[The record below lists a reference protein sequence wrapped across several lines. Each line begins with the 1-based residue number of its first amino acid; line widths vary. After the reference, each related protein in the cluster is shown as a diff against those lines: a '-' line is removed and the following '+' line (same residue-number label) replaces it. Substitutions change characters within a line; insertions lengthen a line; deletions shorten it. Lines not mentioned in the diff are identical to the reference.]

1 MLICAMELTIH
12 LPDAASLKEKRQVAK
27 SLIAR
32 LQRRFGLSAAEVDRQ
47 DNRQILVLGIAV
59 VTGARQPGEQILE
72 HAALFCRR
80 GAARPRR
87 GNCRRSA
94 AAVKTQQP

>member
-47 DNRQILVLGIAV
+47 DVHQEMVIGFACVSNRASHAEEMVDKVIDFLEKNTVQI
-59 VTGARQPGEQILE
+59 
-72 HAALFCRR
+72 H
-80 GAARPRR
+80 
-87 GNCRRSA
+87 
-94 AAVKTQQP
+94 

>member
-72 HAALFCRR
+72 HALRFVEEELLGR
-80 GAARPRR
+80 GEVIAIDRQLR
-87 GNCRRSA
+87 
-94 AAVKTQQP
+94 